1 MNYRKF
7 YKDYYGI
14 DFGPEYDIHHI
25 DQNRN
30 NNDIKN
36 LLLLPK
42 RLHSQLHWVNN
53 TLFAYFNNSKNFLQI
68 MNNAHHCNYLSST
81 VEMWRVL
88 CEEMPKWIR
97 RKESEDSCKEGFRG
111 WDGGFNYDMFRKK
124 TK

>member
-111 WDGGFNYDMFRKK
+111 WDEGFNYDMFRKK

>member
-1 MNYRKF
+1 MDYRKL
-7 YKDYYGI
+7 YEAHYGI
-14 DFGPEYDIHHI
+14 KILPGFEIHHI

-30 NNDIKN
+30 NNNIKN

-53 TLFAYFNNSKNFLQI
+53 TLFAYFDNSKKFLQI

-88 CEEMPKWIR
+88 CEEMPQWIR
-97 RKESEDSCKEGFRG
+97 RKEYEDSYKEGFRG
-111 WDGGFNYDMFRKK
+111 WDGGFNYDMFRK

>member
-1 MNYRKF
+1 MDYRKL
-7 YKDYYGI
+7 YETHYGI
-14 DFGPEYDIHHI
+14 KIPPGFEIHHI

-30 NNDIKN
+30 NNNIKN

-53 TLFAYFNNSKNFLQI
+53 TLFAYFDNSKKILQI
-68 MNNAHHCNYLSST
+68 MSNAHHCNYLSST

-88 CEEMPKWIR
+88 CEEMPQWIR
-97 RKESEDSCKEGFRG
+97 RKEYEDSYKEGFRG
-111 WDGGFNYDMFRKK
+111 WDDGFNYDMFRI